1 MQLQEINQFKDQL
14 LADTSH
20 ELLAPLH
27 AVSGLMETVRESLKL
42 PLFNEQRKMLGLA
55 LSSIRRLNHFQ
66 TVTYNFGTYIFIGKR
81 ESRTVGNPCRQH
93 KFPPAQS

>member
-66 TVTYNFGTYIFIGKR
+66 TVT
-81 ESRTVGNPCRQH
+81 
-93 KFPPAQS
+93 